1 MCDRPLDPDID
12 EDAYLDD
19 PDDWDDDRDDW
30 DDDPDDTGTTAI
42 QIGTRRTGKMSVTTI
57 TTRKLD
63 P

>member
-19 PDDWDDDRDDW
+19 LGRRLGDDDPDDWDDGT
-30 DDDPDDTGTTAI
+30 TGMTAI
-42 QIGTRRTGKMSVTTI
+42 QIGRRRTGKMSVTTI